1 MMEKTKH
8 VFERPTGEKV
18 FVCHNECI
26 TIDELVE
33 IGKEL
38 GVIKNE

>member
-1 MMEKTKH
+1 MEENKF
-8 VFERPTGEKV
+8 VFVRPTGEKV
-18 FVCHNECI
+18 FVCHRDCV

-38 GVIKNE
+38 GVIKNG